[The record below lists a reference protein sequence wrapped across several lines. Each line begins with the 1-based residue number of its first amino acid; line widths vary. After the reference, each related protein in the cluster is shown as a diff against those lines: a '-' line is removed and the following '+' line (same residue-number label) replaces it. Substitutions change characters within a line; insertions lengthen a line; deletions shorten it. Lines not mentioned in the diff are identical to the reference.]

1 MYKVVYKFKDLQ
13 DNDYVY
19 EVGTIYP
26 RDGYKPT
33 EERIAELASQK
44 NKIGK
49 VLIEEEVEIMPEP
62 VIEEESLIEEESP
75 IEQEEEEP
83 VVRKRR
89 NKN

>member
-13 DNDYVY
+13 DGDHVY
-19 EVGTIYP
+19 NVGDVFP

-33 EERIAELASQK
+33 NKRIAELASPK

-62 VIEEESLIEEESP
+62 VIEEESSIEEESP
-75 IEQEEEEP
+75 IEQEEGP

-89 NKN
+89 NNKV